1 MSTWRVLAIL
11 FMGLLC
17 LVLASATV
25 VVPMSDSAGDNRWFW
40 VVGLLLATAGMGALF
55 ALFLKNSERAMK

>member
-1 MSTWRVLAIL
+1 MSTWRVFAIL

-17 LVLASATV
+17 LTLASATV
-25 VVPMSDSAGDNRWFW
+25 VVPMSESAGDHPWLW
-40 VVGLLLATAGMGALF
+40 VAGLAVATAGMGALF